1 MYRKQLLLTALI
13 VFLIP
18 PVLSSAEVYDR
29 TGWQAPLSTLF
40 HNVSGTVTIVDA
52 NTLLVEDFNY
62 DGGGP
67 AVYFYLGADN
77 TDGSF
82 NSGLGIGPLLTGT
95 TYTNDTLLVDL
106 PGTQTLD
113 GYTAISVWCAD
124 FNVNFGSG
132 TFGSVVQYDVTF
144 DAAWSTETHT
154 NFPPTP
160 HFSPLIG
167 GTHDGSVNFWQLGA
181 NASAGIEA
189 MAELGQTTPL
199 SSEIQPA
206 ILAGS
211 AYNVILGGG
220 INPSPGSVSQ
230 TFNMHS
236 AHPRVTLVSMIAPS
250 PDWFVGVSNLALF
263 ENGQWH
269 REVVVDLRPYDAGTD
284 SGPDFT
290 SANAD
295 TNPADPITQITG
307 FPFTGDPPLGTF
319 TFKLVCP
326 NPPPGD
332 INGDCRVDLVDFATL
347 AGNWLLDCTLT
358 PGDPE
363 CL

>member
-1 MYRKQLLLTALI
+1 MNRKLFLFNALVVLLILPLTFAD
-13 VFLIP
+13 
-18 PVLSSAEVYDR
+18 VYDR

-77 TDGSF
+77 TQSSF

-95 TYTNDTLLVDL
+95 VFTNDTLLVDL
-106 PGTQTLD
+106 PGAQTLD
-113 GYTAISVWCAD
+113 GYTAISVWCED
-124 FNVNFGSG
+124 FDVNFGSG
-132 TFGSVVQYDVTF
+132 TFGSVVQYEVTF
-144 DAAWSTETHT
+144 DATWSVGTHT
-154 NFPPTP
+154 NFPPNP

-167 GTHDGSVNFWQLGA
+167 GTHDASVNFWQVGA
-181 NASAGIEA
+181 NASNGIES
-189 MAELGQTTPL
+189 MAETGATSTL
-199 SSEIQPA
+199 SSEVQAA
-206 ILAGS
+206 ILSGV
-211 AYNVILGGG
+211 AYTIISGGG
-220 INPSPGSVSQ
+220 IGLSPDSVTT
-230 TFNMHS
+230 TFDIHS

-250 PDWFVGVSNLALF
+250 PDWFVGVSDLPLF
-263 ENGQWH
+263 EDGQWH
-269 REVVVDLRPYDAGTD
+269 REVVVDLWPYDAGTD
-284 SGPDFT
+284 SGVNFT

-295 TNPADPITQITG
+295 TNPADPITLIGG

-358 PGDPE
+358 PADPE